1 MAAINEEILIRFKGQ
16 DDTGKALNSVKSKI
30 SSLQKENARLSKSM
44 NGMSSQATKVDTR
57 GYDRY
62 TISQNKAYQ
71 NWLANENKLSKQIAS
86 NNQKISKLKQQEA
99 KSVTKANNQISQSYQ
114 RTSGIVSGAMGMMGG
129 MIGYELV
136 NGLVTAGREAINASQ
151 QFDYFAGRLGKSK
164 EETQSFRNEVKGMQ
178 KDFKKVNMEAIG
190 STAMD
195 IAIRNGMQGT
205 NEELTEITKMSAVMA
220 SEFKR
225 NGRTEEDSIMA
236 VNDALDGQFRRLQ
249 EIGISQDDLL
259 KNGWNG
265 DLNDKIGLV
274 KALNKTMEDMGY
286 DKTAKD
292 ITNLDDAWSAL
303 TVSGG
308 NLLKEVLI
316 PMMPAFLS
324 IIDGLTDLVSGFSE
338 MPQEWKNFIS
348 YAIAGTTAVLVFSKA
363 LGSIKGALGGLKGFS
378 GIFSKIF
385 GGGASAAGGAAGG
398 AGGEAS
404 GKNIVGT
411 LKGLKGFGRALLA
424 LVPDILMAAA
434 AVAVIIA
441 VVFALAAEVIVLT
454 KGIQMLIDAM
464 DFGGIDLKDDIEG
477 LKKLKEAMW
486 EIAQIMGAMA
496 IANVANI
503 VSTFT
508 GGVANLA
515 TSLESIKEAYKKVA
529 DALKDI
535 AGMEDINQA
544 GLDKL
549 KKISE
554 ALQAVGDSM
563 GALNQLSSGLNINN
577 AISGFVAWLT
587 GGEEDPVKNIDT
599 VIQKIQEIAPKLDGL
614 KNLPDV
620 DASGVEKIRKIGDAM
635 KSLSDAM
642 SGMQGY
648 SGGAL
653 GQIMDWWNGDLSEQV
668 GKAIDQINQVGQKF
682 STIGSYNIPDMT
694 WIQRATTGMQYLKGA
709 MSVFSQMGG
718 MQINTEVPEIIG
730 RAVTAVKMVAQQ
742 LQGLQGTDI
751 GDVNSILGNIQNAIG
766 SIKETLAAANFTAE
780 GTSIGQ
786 SLTTG
791 VQSGL
796 SGLNGVVSDASNSA
810 VDAMRGVIPPGA
822 QAVAAEAVT
831 SFQSGLTGMAAA
843 VSTEM
848 QNVVNAFHNAK
859 GSVAAAAREVGD
871 AALQAFKSA
880 YNPGSPGDYSKAID
894 AEMGYVNQSILN
906 SNSMLSRSMY
916 ALGSSMLTAFKST
929 SYDGLNSKYIG
940 AAGEGAGNTYYIGEG
955 AFNIHVSEM
964 TDQECKSV
972 ILQALE
978 SL

>member
-1 MAAINEEILIRFKGQ
+1 
-16 DDTGKALNSVKSKI
+16 
-30 SSLQKENARLSKSM
+30 
-44 NGMSSQATKVDTR
+44 
-57 GYDRY
+57 
-62 TISQNKAYQ
+62 
-71 NWLANENKLSKQIAS
+71 
-86 NNQKISKLKQQEA
+86 
-99 KSVTKANNQISQSYQ
+99 
-114 RTSGIVSGAMGMMGG
+114 
-129 MIGYELV
+129 
-136 NGLVTAGREAINASQ
+136 
-151 QFDYFAGRLGKSK
+151 
-164 EETQSFRNEVKGMQ
+164 MQ

-503 VSTFT
+503 VTQFT

-554 ALQAVGDSM
+554 ALKAVGDSM
-563 GALNQLSSGLNINN
+563 GSLNQLSGGLNINN
-577 AISGFVAWLT
+577 AINGFVAWLT
-587 GGEEDPVKNIDT
+587 GGEDDPVKNIDT
-599 VIQKIQEIAPKLDGL
+599 VITKIKEIAPKLDSL
-614 KNLPDV
+614 KDLPDI
-620 DASGVEKIRKIGDAM
+620 DSSGVDKIRKIGDAM

-642 SGMQGY
+642 GSMQGY

-780 GTSIGQ
+780 GTSIGT
-786 SLTTG
+786 SLVTG

-810 VDAMRGVIPPGA
+810 VDAMRGIIPPGA

-859 GSVAAAAREVGD
+859 SSVAAAAREVGD

>member
-1 MAAINEEILIRFKGQ
+1 MAITEEILVRFKGQ
-16 DDTGKALNSVKSKI
+16 DQTKSASNSVKKNIKGVDQTAKST
-30 SSLQKENARLSKSM
+30 SKS
-44 NGMSSQATKVDTR
+44 
-57 GYDRY
+57 
-62 TISQNKAYQ
+62 ISGLGNSINSA
-71 NWLANENKLSKQIAS
+71 L
-86 NNQKISKLKQQEA
+86 
-99 KSVTKANNQISQSYQ
+99 
-114 RTSGIVSGAMGMMGG
+114 GFMGG

-136 NGLVTAGREAINASQ
+136 SGISTAGREAINASQ

-164 EETQSFRNEVKGMQ
+164 EETASFRNEVKGMQ

-378 GIFSKIF
+378 GIFGKIF

-508 GGVANLA
+508 GGVLNLA
-515 TSLESIKEAYKKVA
+515 SSLKSIKEAYKKVA

-554 ALQAVGDSM
+554 ALKAVGDSM
-563 GALNQLSSGLNINN
+563 GALNQLSGGLNISD
-577 AISGFVAWLT
+577 AINGFVAWLT
-587 GGEEDPVKNIDT
+587 GGEADPVKNIDT
-599 VIQKIQEIAPKLDGL
+599 VIQKITEIAPKLDGL
-614 KNLPDV
+614 KNLPDI
-620 DASGVEKIRKIGDAM
+620 DSSGVDKIRKIGDAM

-642 SGMQGY
+642 GSMQGY

-780 GTSIGQ
+780 GTSIGT
-786 SLTTG
+786 SLVTG

-810 VDAMRGVIPPGA
+810 VDAMRGIIPPGA

-929 SYDGLNSKYIG
+929 DYGGLNSKYTG

-972 ILQALE
+972 IIQALE

>member
-1 MAAINEEILIRFKGQ
+1 MAVTEEVLIRFRGK
-16 DDTGKALNSVKSKI
+16 DDTGSALSSVRSKI
-30 SSLQKENARLSKSM
+30 RGLEKDTARLSTK
-44 NGMSSQATKVDTR
+44 MSGGNLWAQKVDTR
-57 GYDRY
+57 GFDRY

-71 NWLANENKLSKQIAS
+71 QWLNTENKLTKQISA

-99 KSVTKANNQISQSYQ
+99 NAVSKANNQIASSYQ
-114 RTSGIVSGAMGMMGG
+114 RTGGIVSGALGMMGG

-136 NGLVTAGREAINASQ
+136 SGLVQAGRQAINASE
-151 QFDYFAGRLGKSK
+151 QFDYFASRLGKSK
-164 EETQSFRNEVKGMQ
+164 DETEAFRSEVKGMQ
-178 KDFKKVNMEAIG
+178 KDFKKVNMESIG

-195 IAIRNGMQGT
+195 IALRNGMKGT
-205 NEELTEITKMSAVMA
+205 NEELSEITKMSAVMA

-259 KNGWNG
+259 RNGWNG
-265 DLNDKIGLV
+265 DINDKIGLV
-274 KALNKTMEDMGY
+274 KALNKTMEEMGY
-286 DKTAKD
+286 DKTAQD

-348 YAIAGTTAVLVFSKA
+348 YAIAGTTALLVFSKA

-378 GIFSKIF
+378 GIFGKIF
-385 GGGASAAGGAAGG
+385 GGGAGAAGGAAGG

-404 GKNIVGT
+404 GKNIVAT
-411 LKGLKGFGRALLA
+411 LKGLKGFGRALIS
-424 LVPDILMAAA
+424 LVPDIIMAAA

-529 DALKDI
+529 TALKDI

-554 ALQAVGDSM
+554 ALKAVGDSM
-563 GALNQLSSGLNINN
+563 GALNQLSGGLNISD
-577 AISGFVAWLT
+577 AINGFVAWLT
-587 GGEEDPVKNIDT
+587 GGEADPVKNIDT
-599 VIQKIQEIAPKLDGL
+599 VIQKITEIAPKLDGL
-614 KNLPDV
+614 KNLPDI
-620 DASGVEKIRKIGDAM
+620 DSSGVDKIRKIGDAM

-642 SGMQGY
+642 SSMQGY

-653 GQIMDWWNGDLSEQV
+653 GQIMDWWNGDLSAQV
-668 GKAIDQINQVGQKF
+668 GKAVDQINQVGQKF
-682 STIGSYNIPDMT
+682 TTLGTYAIPDMS
-694 WIQRATTGMQYLKGA
+694 WIQRATTGLQYLKGA
-709 MSVFSQMGG
+709 MDIFSQMGG
-718 MQINTEVPEIIG
+718 MTIDTSVPEKVG
-730 RAVTAVKMVAQQ
+730 HAVTAVKMVAQQ
-742 LQGLQGTDI
+742 LQGLQGTELGDI
-751 GDVNSILGNIQNAIG
+751 NTIISNIQNAIEN
-766 SIKETLAAANFTAE
+766 IKATLAAANFTAE
-780 GTSIGQ
+780 GQNIGTS
-786 SLTTG
+786 LVTG

-810 VDAMRGVIPPGA
+810 VDTMRGIIPPGA
-822 QAVAAEAVT
+822 GSVGQESVT
-831 SFQSGLTGMAAA
+831 SFQSGLSGMAAA

-848 QNVVNAFHNAK
+848 QNVVNAFNNSKSA
-859 GSVAAAAREVGD
+859 VAAAAREVGD

-916 ALGSSMLTAFKST
+916 ALGASMLNAFKST
-929 SYDGLNSKYIG
+929 NYDGLNSKYTG
-940 AAGEGAGNTYYIGEG
+940 ASGEGAGNVYYIGAG
-955 AFNIHVSEM
+955 AFNINVSSM

-972 ILQALE
+972 IVQALE
-978 SL
+978 SM

>member
-1 MAAINEEILIRFKGQ
+1 MAAINEEVLIRFKGQ
-16 DDTGKALNSVKSKI
+16 DDTSSAINSVRSNIKKLESQNKSLTKQ
-30 SSLQKENARLSKSM
+30 LNGNNAA
-44 NGMSSQATKVDTR
+44 ATWVDTR
-57 GYDRY
+57 GLDRY
-62 TISQNKAYQ
+62 TISQNKAYKK
-71 NWLANENKLSKQIAS
+71 WLDNEDNLTRKISSNNKKIAS
-86 NNQKISKLKQQEA
+86 LKQQEA
-99 KSVTKANNQISQSYQ
+99 NSVTKANNQISQSYQ
-114 RTSGIVSGAMGMMGG
+114 KTGGIISGALGMMGG

-164 EETQSFRNEVKGMQ
+164 GETEAFRNEVKSMQ
-178 KDFKKVNMEAIG
+178 KDFKKVNMESVG

-195 IAIRNGMQGT
+195 IAVRNGLKGT
-205 NEELTEITKMSAVMA
+205 NEELLEITKMSAVMA

-225 NGRTEEDSIMA
+225 NGRTEEESMLA

-249 EIGISQDDLL
+249 EIGISQDML
-259 KNGWNG
+259 KNNGWNG
-265 DLNDKIGLV
+265 DLNDKMSLI
-274 KALNKTMEDMGY
+274 KALNATMEKMGY
-286 DKTAKD
+286 AQTAKD
-292 ITNLDDAWSAL
+292 ITNLDDAWAAL

-324 IIDGLTDLVSGFSE
+324 IIDGLTDLVSGFSD
-338 MPQEWKNFIS
+338 MPQEFKNIIS
-348 YAIAGTTAVLVFSKA
+348 YGIAGGAALLVFAKA
-363 LGSIKGALGGLKGFS
+363 VGSVKGALGGLKGFS
-378 GIFSKIF
+378 GIFGKVF
-385 GGGASAAGGAAGG
+385 GGAGAAGGAAGG
-398 AGGEAS
+398 SEAS
-404 GKNIVGT
+404 GKGIVAT
-411 LKGLKGFGRALLA
+411 LKGLKGFGRALIS
-424 LVPDILMAAA
+424 LVPDIIMAAA

-503 VSTFT
+503 VTQFT

-515 TSLESIKEAYKKVA
+515 SSLKTIKDSYKKVA

-554 ALQAVGDSM
+554 ALKAVGDSM
-563 GALNQLSSGLNINN
+563 GALNQLSGGLNINN
-577 AISGFVAWLT
+577 AINGFVALLT
-587 GGEEDPVKNIDT
+587 GGEADPVKNIDT
-599 VIQKIQEIAPKLDGL
+599 VIQKIQEIAPKLDSL
-614 KNLPDV
+614 KNLPDI
-620 DASGVEKIRKIGDAM
+620 DASGVDKIRKIGDAM

-642 SGMQGY
+642 GSMQGY

-653 GQIMDWWNGDLSEQV
+653 GQIMDWWNGDLSAQV

-718 MQINTEVPEIIG
+718 MQINTDVPEIIG

-796 SGLNGVVSDASNSA
+796 SGLNGVVGDASNQA

-859 GSVAAAAREVGD
+859 SSVAAAAREVGD
-871 AALQAFKSA
+871 AALQAFRSA

-894 AEMGYVNQSILN
+894 AEMGYVNQSILS

-929 SYDGLNSKYIG
+929 DYGGLNSKYIG
-940 AAGEGAGNTYYIGEG
+940 ASGEGAGNTYYIGEG

-972 ILQALE
+972 IIQALE